1 MDSDRTRNTIGREVT
16 IGGCGLHTG
25 EPCTLRLAP
34 AGAGEGL
41 VFYRDDLAPGLPIPA
56 TTAFVVATRNR
67 IALGREGATVE
78 TVEHLLAVLAMAGI
92 SDCALHLTGPEV
104 PAGDG
109 SALPLWR
116 LVEAAGVRALAGTV
130 PVRTLPA
137 PFWVEEPDRFL
148 IALPAPRLRVTVT
161 IDFPHPAIGCQT
173 LSLEP
178 HRDNFAVALAP
189 ARTFGFLADREHLHA
204 AGLGLGGTEATAL
217 LFDDT
222 GPAGSV
228 LRFPDECV
236 RHKMLDLLG
245 GLALLGAPLAA
256 HVVAWKSGHALD
268 LRLVAGLLRAEREGY
283 PAAGPDADH
292 ALAALCRRAGL

>member
-1 MDSDRTRNTIGREVT
+1 MDSDRTRNTVSSEVA
-16 IGGCGLHTG
+16 ISGCGLHTG

-34 AGAGEGL
+34 APAGGGL

-56 TTAFVVATRNR
+56 MAPFVVATRNR

-92 SDCALHLTGPEV
+92 SDCALHVTGPEV

-116 LVEAAGVRALAGTV
+116 LVAAAGLRPLAGTV

-148 IALPAPRLRVTVT
+148 IALPAPRLRLTVT

-178 HRDNFAVALAP
+178 DRENFAAALAP
-189 ARTFGFLADREHLHA
+189 ARTFGFLSDRERLHA
-204 AGLGLGGTEATAL
+204 AALGRGGSAAGAT
-217 LFDDT
+217 T
-222 GPAGSV
+222 GSRAG
-228 LRFPDECV
+228 RMAPPRC
-236 RHKMLDLLG
+236 
-245 GLALLGAPLAA
+245 GLAARLG
-256 HVVAWKSGHALD
+256 SG
-268 LRLVAGLLRAEREGY
+268 G
-283 PAAGPDADH
+283 
-292 ALAALCRRAGL
+292 AALRSVTTRLRSVSRNSGGGWWARPNAS

>member
-16 IGGCGLHTG
+16 ISGCGLHTG
-25 EPCTLRLAP
+25 EPCALRLAP
-34 AGAGEGL
+34 APAGGGL

-56 TTAFVVATRNR
+56 TAPFVVATRNR

-92 SDCALHLTGPEV
+92 SDCALHVTGPEV
-104 PAGDG
+104 PAADG

-116 LVEAAGVRALAGTV
+116 LVTAAGLRPLAGTI

-148 IALPAPRLRVTVT
+148 IALPAPRLRLTVT

-178 HRDNFAVALAP
+178 DRESFAVLLAP
-189 ARTFGFLADREHLHA
+189 ARTFGFLADRERLHA
-204 AGLGLGGTEATAL
+204 AGLGRGGSAATAL
-217 LFDDT
+217 LFDAA
-222 GPAGSV
+222 GPAGME

-236 RHKMLDLLG
+236 RHKLLDLIG

-256 HVVAWKSGHALD
+256 HVVAWKSGHTLD
-268 LRLVAGLLRAEREGY
+268 LRLVTGLLRAEREGF
-283 PAAGPDADH
+283 PPAGPDADH